1 MCLYLKKSP
10 LLWLLGH
17 AAHNLE
23 HDSIRDGHSLK
34 CQPGLHILHLFRYEI
49 PVSSFFTSKL
59 YSILIST
66 LLTDRIYGSHDKTI
80 NVWQFN
86 PGYTESGDARTTSLK
101 VENVVNFDKLIKY
114 HKSGVTCL
122 TYDGI
127 NCIVSANT
135 QGSVLL
141 IDINGILL
149 RQLNFTSHFEP
160 ITSMKV
166 N

>member
-1 MCLYLKKSP
+1 MRYIDYN
-10 LLWLLGH
+10 LL
-17 AAHNLE
+17 
-23 HDSIRDGHSLK
+23 I
-34 CQPGLHILHLFRYEI
+34 
-49 PVSSFFTSKL
+49 
-59 YSILIST
+59 
-66 LLTDRIYGSHDKTI
+66 DRIYGSHDKTI

-86 PGYTESGDARTTSLK
+86 PDYIESGDASTISLK
-101 VENVVNFDKLIKY
+101 VENVVNFDKVIEY
-114 HKSGVTCL
+114 HKSGITCL

-135 QGSVLL
+135 QGTVLL

-149 RQLNFTSHFEP
+149 RTLSFTTRFEP